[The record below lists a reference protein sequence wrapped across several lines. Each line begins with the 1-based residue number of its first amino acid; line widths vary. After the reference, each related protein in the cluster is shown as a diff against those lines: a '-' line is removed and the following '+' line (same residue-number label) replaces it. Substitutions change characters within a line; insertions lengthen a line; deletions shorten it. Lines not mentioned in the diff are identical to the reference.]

1 MNTERLN
8 TQYSQDDKDLQ
19 SLNQLNV
26 QKQLLPSKA
35 FNLTGEVFQ
44 LINEINNLIKTDLQT
59 ENLINQ
65 VIQKINKLIQY
76 GGYFIAVYSDNK
88 IIFEKFENSNYR
100 IREYL
105 DSSGVLKLAVE
116 EKRSLIIANPDY
128 DLENPSS
135 NLLIIPVLESIKLY
149 VVFVFEINSERTEV
163 FNRYFQFVELIFTI
177 LGQRILNQIIANQNM
192 ELKKIIEKEDG
203 LNSIE
208 MNYSTVGKLCLK
220 SFHKLKNK
228 TQIVISSFNLLQKL
242 IPQKD
247 ERIEKIFEIL
257 NKEAPEF
264 TKTIKSLSE
273 LSKVITT
280 NRKPIYIEFEKIIID
295 LLDFLKLIELSND
308 VRISILKIPKSKIY
322 GSYELLIQSFLLIFF
337 ELNNLK
343 INEIILDTTEDEFRM
358 NVYVRT
364 PVNERNISRDLL
376 EDKSNIKFVRIKKL
390 LKQTSCT
397 FLTKYNNDYFEIM
410 ISIPK
415 RSSQFIVKNINY
427 AKNFDSRG

>member
-280 NRKPIYIEFEKIIID
+280 NRKPYI
-295 LLDFLKLIELSND
+295 L
-308 VRISILKIPKSKIY
+308 
-322 GSYELLIQSFLLIFF
+322 
-337 ELNNLK
+337 NLK
-343 INEIILDTTEDEFRM
+343 
-358 NVYVRT
+358 
-364 PVNERNISRDLL
+364 
-376 EDKSNIKFVRIKKL
+376 
-390 LKQTSCT
+390 
-397 FLTKYNNDYFEIM
+397 KYY
-410 ISIPK
+410 
-415 RSSQFIVKNINY
+415 
-427 AKNFDSRG
+427 